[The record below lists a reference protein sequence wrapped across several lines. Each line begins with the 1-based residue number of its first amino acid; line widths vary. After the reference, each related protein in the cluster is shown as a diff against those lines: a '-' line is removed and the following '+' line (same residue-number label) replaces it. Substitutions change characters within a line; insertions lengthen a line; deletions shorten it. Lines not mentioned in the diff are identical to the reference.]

1 MFLKVGLGF
10 LSMTKRLR
18 MRNRKQGLGG
28 VTKIKTTLVQS
39 NRGMF
44 QEVPAARGL
53 QAPKLHK
60 VGPVV
65 KKVENNNITFADVHH
80 EGPKTNDDKK
90 DFFLEGVPAVNHA
103 QDLSHNLLAN
113 FNFEDQ
119 YESASSA
126 I

>member
-1 MFLKVGLGF
+1 
-10 LSMTKRLR
+10 MTKRLR

-28 VTKIKTTLVQS
+28 IMKIKTALVRS

-44 QEVPAARGL
+44 QEVPAARSL

-65 KKVENNNITFADVHH
+65 KKVVENNNITFVDVHH
-80 EGPKTNDDKK
+80 ADPKASDDKK
-90 DFFLEGVPAVNHA
+90 DVFLEGVPAVNHT

-113 FNFEDQ
+113 FNFEEQ